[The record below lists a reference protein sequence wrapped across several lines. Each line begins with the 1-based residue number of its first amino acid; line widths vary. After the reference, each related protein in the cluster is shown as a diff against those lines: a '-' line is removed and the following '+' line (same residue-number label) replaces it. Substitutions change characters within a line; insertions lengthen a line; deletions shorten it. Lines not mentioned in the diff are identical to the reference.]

1 METTEKLQKNWVKV
15 YPIYIDKDMK
25 RSEGRKMP
33 AEFSVEAPTAKEIH
47 SLMKSINLES
57 VMEYVMKFFF
67 IILETSS

>member
-1 METTEKLQKNWVKV
+1 MENTEKLQKNWIKI

-33 AEFSVEAPTAKEIH
+33 TEFSVEAPTAKEIH

-57 VMEYVMKFFF
+57 VMEYVIKFLLIF
-67 IILETSS
+67 LETSS